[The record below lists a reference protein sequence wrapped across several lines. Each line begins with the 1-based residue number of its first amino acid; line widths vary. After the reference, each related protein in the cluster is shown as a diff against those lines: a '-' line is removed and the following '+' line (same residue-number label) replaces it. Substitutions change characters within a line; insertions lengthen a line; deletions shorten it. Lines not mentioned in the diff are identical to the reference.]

1 MNENTSTITEPTVQ
15 PAPASGMSTASVFA
29 PALSASAVVTA
40 TRGRQVF
47 NDSDKSNYFE
57 G

>member
-1 MNENTSTITEPTVQ
+1 MNDTTTIPT
-15 PAPASGMSTASVFA
+15 ATAELPV
-29 PALSASAVVTA
+29 LASADADEVTL
-40 TRGRQVF
+40 GRQVF